1 MGKMFIDGTKLMH
14 HPEVLAKWKFQEPFF
29 PVHVEVSP
37 TSACNH
43 RCILCC
49 VDYLK
54 HKPQFLAQ
62 NVLVDLVESFAK
74 SGVKS
79 FLLAGEGEPL
89 LNKHVVEMIQH
100 AGKHGIN
107 SAVNTNGVPMTPA
120 FSEKTLDKLSW
131 CRISIQA
138 ADPKLYAYL
147 HGTAADDLQKVKN
160 NIAFAASF
168 KRKHNLSIKIG
179 IQQILLNENVDQI
192 YEIAALSKELG
203 VDYYTVKRHSFHP
216 KNEYKVPRDLYKQAL
231 DSFEKTKE
239 LQDDNFLVLIR
250 ENDFSDTGY
259 RTYTKCLGLPFI
271 TQVLADGGL
280 YPCCQ
285 FFREEKFCF
294 GNLYTEPFEKIWE
307 SSRRKSIVDYIESN
321 IDVSKCMTH
330 CRHHN
335 VNKYVWQLYNS
346 PEHDNFI

>member
-14 HPEVLAKWKFQEPFF
+14 HPEVLAKWKSQEPFF
-29 PVHVEVSP
+29 PVHVEISP

-54 HKPQFLAQ
+54 HKPQFLSQ
-62 NVLVDLVESFAK
+62 KVLLDLVKSFSK
-74 SGVKS
+74 TGVKS

-89 LNKHVVEMIQH
+89 LNKHVAEMIQH
-100 AGKHGIN
+100 ADKLDIN
-107 SAVNTNGVPMTPA
+107 GAVNTNGVPMTPE
-120 FSEKTLDKLSW
+120 FSKKTLDKLYW
-131 CRISIQA
+131 CRFSIQA
-138 ADPKLYAYL
+138 AAPKLYAYL
-147 HGTAADDLQKVKN
+147 HGTEADDLEKVKK
-160 NIAFAASF
+160 NIAFAANF

-179 IQQILLNENVDQI
+179 IQQILLNENVDQV
-192 YEIAALSKELG
+192 YEIANLSKELG
-203 VDYYTVKRHSFHP
+203 VDYYTVKRHSYHP
-216 KNEYKVPRDLYKQAL
+216 KNEYKVPQDLYKQAL
-231 DSFEKTKE
+231 DLFEKSKE
-239 LQDDNFLVLIR
+239 LQSDQFLVLIR

-259 RTYTKCLGLPFI
+259 RTYKKCLGLPFI

-294 GNLYTEPFEKIWE
+294 GNLNTDPFETIWE
-307 SSRRKSIVDYIESN
+307 SAQRKSVIDYIESN

-335 VNKYVWQLYNS
+335 VNKYLWQLYNP
-346 PEHDNFI
+346 PEHVNFI